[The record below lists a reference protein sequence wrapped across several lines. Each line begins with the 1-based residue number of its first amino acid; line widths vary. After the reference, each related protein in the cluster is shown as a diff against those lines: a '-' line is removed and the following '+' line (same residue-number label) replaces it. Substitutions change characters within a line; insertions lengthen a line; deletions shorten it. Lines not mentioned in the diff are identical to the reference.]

1 MNVIG
6 IVDYNMGNLASVINA
21 FAKVGVDA
29 CLESDPSKLNQ
40 YDKLILP
47 GVGAFGD
54 AMEHLKENGMDEAV
68 KNFAASGKPLL
79 GICLGMQ
86 LLFESS
92 EEFGT
97 TEGLGLIPGKVVAFD
112 ENKFDHPL
120 KVPHM
125 GWNEMFVQNVGA
137 DLSVCPLF
145 EGLSK
150 DFYLYFVHSFHAVC
164 ENKYTIGKTHYGYEF
179 VSAVQNGNI
188 YGIQPHPEKSHDNG
202 LKIIENFAKL

>member
-1 MNVIG
+1 VIG

-21 FAKVGVDA
+21 FAKVGADA
-29 CLESDPSKLNQ
+29 SLESDPSKLSQ

-54 AMEHLKENGMDEAV
+54 AMEHLKENGMDKAV
-68 KNFAASGKPLL
+68 KAFAASGKPLL

-92 EEFGT
+92 EEFGS

-112 ENKFDHPL
+112 ESAFDHPL

-125 GWNEMFVQNVGA
+125 GWNE
-137 DLSVCPLF
+137 LF
-145 EGLSK
+145 QQKNTALFDGLDK

-164 ENKYTIGKTHYGYEF
+164 DDKYAIGKTHYGYEF

-202 LKIIENFAKL
+202 LKIIENFTKL

>member
-1 MNVIG
+1 MIG
-6 IVDYNMGNLASVINA
+6 IVDYKMGNLASVINA
-21 FAKVGVDA
+21 FAKIGADA
-29 CLESDPSKLNQ
+29 TLESDPSKLSQ

-54 AMEHLKENGMDEAV
+54 AMDHLKENGMDEAV
-68 KNFAASGKPLL
+68 KAFAATGKPLL

-92 EEFGT
+92 EEFAKDEHGT
-97 TEGLGLIPGKVVAFD
+97 HGLGLIPGKVVAFD

-125 GWNEMFVQNVGA
+125 GWNE
-137 DLSVCPLF
+137 LF
-145 EGLSK
+145 QQKQTALFSELPE

-164 ENKYTIGKTHYGYEF
+164 DDAYAIGKTHYGYEF

-188 YGIQPHPEKSHDNG
+188 YGIQPHPEKSHENG